1 MKNYN
6 ISISLIM
13 SLIKMVT
20 QRQIEGKACEVGFTK
35 RNSGLEAITFFKV
48 FTFELWNIHEITLD
62 IIAGKCEDLQYSL
75 SLSKQALFE
84 RLETGAKL
92 MKEMLGLAVNLATK
106 QAYSAKIIGIL
117 KQFTIYKCLYRR

>member
-20 QRQIEGKACEVGFTK
+20 QRQIEEKACEVGFTK
-35 RNSGLEAITFFKV
+35 RNSGLEAITFFKA

-62 IIAGKCEDLQYSL
+62 IIAGKCEDLQYGL

-106 QAYSAKIIGIL
+106 QPAFPTSM
-117 KQFTIYKCLYRR
+117 